1 MYYLDF
7 YSYEYFDTFA
17 ETCNFIKS
25 EIERKIKEAQ
35 DEKYYFD
42 IIFDDGTEISEGNTI
57 KEMQNN
63 LHVLAAGYKAAE
75 KAGNDRVHFKFN
87 NVLANKLE
95 GRTRPEIYEVIE
107 ILEEILNNIKKK
119 EDRRK
124 KFIEQLEGKYNSMTM
139 TVKDVR
145 EFLHEYGGTYYDE
158 EDNESYFNYTIM
170 EVNTAAQLK
179 QLIKLKTGFA
189 YRNGYAADYDDF

>member
-7 YSYEYFDTFA
+7 YSYEYFDTFE

-25 EIERKIKEAQ
+25 EIERKIKEAR
-35 DEKYYFD
+35 DEKYYCD
-42 IIFDDGTEISEGNTI
+42 IYLDDGTAIGEGATL

-75 KAGNDRVHFKFN
+75 KADSDKVHFKFN
-87 NVLANKLE
+87 NKLANKLE

-107 ILEEILNNIKKK
+107 TIETILNNIKKK

-124 KFIEQLEGKYNSMTM
+124 KFIERFNSMTM
-139 TVKDVR
+139 TVESVR
-145 EFLHEYGGTYYDE
+145 GFLHEYGGTYYDK

-170 EVNTAAQLK
+170 EVNTATQLK
-179 QLIKLKTGFA
+179 QLIKLKTGLA
-189 YRNGYAADYDDF
+189 YRNGYAAGYDDF